1 MRIEFQYLIIN
12 FSAIPPSSG
21 EMIPISMSSEESSE
35 EGSIIRSMTRQR
47 PRASN
52 RALYFP
58 TKIVQLGD
66 TRREEQSNQNL
77 AQMSFKAK
85 ASRERFEKSVYGH
98 LNTISYTSTLNPLLC
113 AAEFIKGTKAERWQ
127 IGTS

>member
-1 MRIEFQYLIIN
+1 
-12 FSAIPPSSG
+12 
-21 EMIPISMSSEESSE
+21 MIPISMSSEESSE
-35 EGSIIRSMTRQR
+35 EGSIIRSMARQR

-66 TRREEQSNQNL
+66 TRREEQNQNL

-85 ASRERFEKSVYGH
+85 GSRERFEKSVYGH
-98 LNTISYTSTLNPLLC
+98 LNTNL
-113 AAEFIKGTKAERWQ
+113 KK
-127 IGTS
+127 